1 MTIEVTDAPEAKRFE
16 ARVDGKLAGFIQYEM
31 RADAVVLVHT
41 EVLEEY
47 EGKGV
52 GSVLVRRVLDD
63 IRPGTGRSSRPV
75 RSSANTSA
83 GIRTI
88 QRGRNSL
95 PSRPRGL
102 NPGAANERRLA
113 GPRTRRVD

>member
-63 IRPGTGRSSRPV
+63 IRARDGKIIPTCPFVGEY
-75 RSSANTSA
+75 
-83 GIRTI
+83 IRRHPDYLNVVATPY
-88 QRGRNSL
+88 R
-95 PSRPRGL
+95 RGL
-102 NPGAANERRLA
+102 EG
-113 GPRTRRVD
+113 

>member
-31 RADAVVLVHT
+31 RRDAVVLVHT
-41 EVLEEY
+41 EVLEEF

-63 IRPGTGRSSRPV
+63 IRARDGKIIPTCPFV
-75 RSSANTSA
+75 AEY
-83 GIRTI
+83 IRRH
-88 QRGRNSL
+88 QDY
-95 PSRPRGL
+95 L
-102 NPGAANERRLA
+102 NVVAPAFRRA
-113 GPRTRRVD
+113 VEA